1 MVDKSNTFT
10 TLTRQEATQAV
21 RDILEANPG
30 MSKPDARD
38 IAFKKHGAFY
48 WFEDG
53 SIIPYAGQKITDAKI
68 SDIKNIGGDYYNWM
82 KGGKDGV
89 LQGIKS
95 QTSKQDRNVRQG
107 GKRTRL
113 LEEQQV
119 GNKTFPTVPK
129 GSGLEAHHK
138 RMIQLYSPL
147 FEGLSEA
154 DKLKLATRFVEMG
167 MPLGDKLENAD
178 ILPKGPHKAVHN
190 FIEDITGKLK
200 EFPDFGKTLED
211 RIFHAK
217 NFYKDIVQPSIDEK
231 TIKIMQNYR
240 AENLYKYMQYYGSE
254 LGSITKNGSNG
265 TNGTNGTN
273 GVIKNGAK
281 ALLKNTGAVLSRIP
295 KPVKK
300 AGVLG
305 LAGIPIL
312 GAGLDVNAAQH
323 DIREAIKD
331 PTGKNIRYA
340 VGSTIEAVDQ
350 FTPGVGSYVNA
361 SLRAKPNKDMTTEE
375 LVDATSSLVDIK

>member
-10 TLTRQEATQAV
+10 TLTKQEATKIV
-21 RDILEANPG
+21 KDIQNANPG
-30 MSKPDARD
+30 MKGAQVRE
-38 IAFKKHGAFY
+38 IAFKKHGYFY
-48 WFEDG
+48 WLEDG
-53 SIIPYAGQKITDAKI
+53 SPVSYAGQKITDAKI
-68 SDIKNIGGDYYNWM
+68 SDIKNLGGDSYDWIHTG
-82 KGGKDGV
+82 KGGKIQSIRSTTHRKV
-89 LQGIKS
+89 NKS
-95 QTSKQDRNVRQG
+95 RTNK
-107 GKRTRL
+107 KRVEKL
-113 LEEQQV
+113 DEQQV
-119 GNKTFPTVPK
+119 GKKTFPTVPK

-138 RMIQLYSPL
+138 RMIQLYAPL
-147 FEGLSEA
+147 FEGLSDA

-217 NFYKDIVQPSIDEK
+217 NFYKDIVQPSIDEE

-240 AENLYKYMQYYGSE
+240 AENLYKYMQHYGSE

-265 TNGTNGTN
+265 VNGTNGTN

-281 ALLKNTGAVLSRIP
+281 ALLKNTGAVLNRIP

-300 AGVLG
+300 VGALG

-312 GAGLDVNAAQH
+312 GVGLDVNAAQH

-340 VGSTIEAVDQ
+340 VGSSIEAIDQ

>member
-53 SIIPYAGQKITDAKI
+53 SIIPYAGEKITDAKI
-68 SDIKNIGGDYYNWM
+68 SDIKNLGGDYYNWM
-82 KGGKDGV
+82 KGGKGGV

-95 QTSKQDRNVRQG
+95 QTSKQNRNVRQG

-217 NFYKDIVQPSIDEK
+217 NFYKDIVQPSIDEE

-240 AENLYKYMQYYGSE
+240 AENLYKYMQHYGSE
-254 LGSITKNGSNG
+254 LGSTYKNGS
-265 TNGTNGTN
+265 NGTNGTN

-300 AGVLG
+300 VGVLG

-312 GAGLDVNAAQH
+312 GVSLDVNAAQH

>member
-53 SIIPYAGQKITDAKI
+53 SIIPYAGEKITDAKI
-68 SDIKNIGGDYYNWM
+68 SDIKNLGGDYYNWM
-82 KGGKDGV
+82 KGGKGGV

-95 QTSKQDRNVRQG
+95 QTSKQNRNVRQG

-217 NFYKDIVQPSIDEK
+217 NFYKDIVQPSIDEE

-240 AENLYKYMQYYGSE
+240 AENLYKYMQHYGSE
-254 LGSITKNGSNG
+254 LGSTYKNGS
-265 TNGTNGTN
+265 NGTNGTN

-300 AGVLG
+300 VGVLG

-312 GAGLDVNAAQH
+312 GVSLDVNAAQH

-340 VGSTIEAVDQ
+340 VGSSIEAIDQ

>member
-1 MVDKSNTFT
+1 
-10 TLTRQEATQAV
+10 
-21 RDILEANPG
+21 
-30 MSKPDARD
+30 
-38 IAFKKHGAFY
+38 Y

-53 SIIPYAGQKITDAKI
+53 SIIPYAGEKITDAKI
-68 SDIKNIGGDYYNWM
+68 SDIKNLGGDYYNWM
-82 KGGKDGV
+82 KGGKGGV

-95 QTSKQDRNVRQG
+95 QTSKQNRNVRQG

-217 NFYKDIVQPSIDEK
+217 NFYKDIVQPSIDEE

-240 AENLYKYMQYYGSE
+240 AENLYKYMQHYGSE
-254 LGSITKNGSNG
+254 LGSTYKNGS
-265 TNGTNGTN
+265 NGTNGTN

-300 AGVLG
+300 VGVLG
-305 LAGIPIL
+305 LAGIPI
-312 GAGLDVNAAQH
+312 
-323 DIREAIKD
+323 
-331 PTGKNIRYA
+331 
-340 VGSTIEAVDQ
+340 
-350 FTPGVGSYVNA
+350 
-361 SLRAKPNKDMTTEE
+361 
-375 LVDATSSLVDIK
+375 

>member
-1 MVDKSNTFT
+1 MQGNKKKKYSPWEQELWEKAWSHIENSDTGD
-10 TLTRQEATQAV
+10 LTGFGSHVNPDTGETV
-21 RDILEANPG
+21 RFRVNKLNKAKKTGIKLV
-30 MSKPDARD
+30 KTKD
-38 IAFKKHGAFY
+38 IAESALSRTK
-48 WFEDG
+48 
-53 SIIPYAGQKITDAKI
+53 AGILQTV
-68 SDIKNIGGDYYNWM
+68 GDRTFPS
-82 KGGKDGV
+82 
-89 LQGIKS
+89 GIK
-95 QTSKQDRNVRQG
+95 DV
-107 GKRTRL
+107 
-113 LEEQQV
+113 LEV
-119 GNKTFPTVPK
+119 
-129 GSGLEAHHK
+129 HHK
-138 RMIQLYSPL
+138 RMLQLYAPL
-147 FEGLSEA
+147 YKGLNDA
-154 DKLKLATRFVEMG
+154 DALELSKYFIEIG

-178 ILPKGPHKAVHN
+178 ILPVKPHKEIHR
-190 FIEDITGKLK
+190 FIDDTTNKLK

-211 RIFHAK
+211 RKFHAK
-217 NFYKDIVQPSIDEK
+217 NFYKNFIQSSIDEE

-240 AENLYKYMQYYGSE
+240 AKNLYQYMKFYGSE
-254 LGSITKNGSNG
+254 LGSITKNGVNG
-265 TNGTNGTN
+265 VNGVNGAN

-300 AGVLG
+300 VGALG

-375 LVDATSSLVDIK
+375 LVDATSSLTDIK

>member
-53 SIIPYAGQKITDAKI
+53 SIIPYAGEKITDAKI

-82 KGGKDGV
+82 KGGKGGV

-95 QTSKQDRNVRQG
+95 QTSKQNRNVRQG

-119 GNKTFPTVPK
+119 GKKTFPTVPK

-167 MPLGDKLENAD
+167 MPLGDKLENVD

-217 NFYKDIVQPSIDEK
+217 NFYKDIVQPSIDEE

-240 AENLYKYMQYYGSE
+240 AKNLYKYMQHYGSE

-265 TNGTNGTN
+265 VNGVNGAN
-273 GVIKNGAK
+273 GVIKNGTK

-295 KPVKK
+295 KPVRK

-340 VGSTIEAVDQ
+340 VGSTIEAIDQ

-361 SLRAKPNKDMTTEE
+361 SLRAKPNKDMTTEG